1 MNSSIKKK
9 CHIFVSI
16 TYTTLIVIYPEV
28 NENTVANVSLHCTAA
43 NLMMIKFNSGMYIIE
58 QNVSENVWRL
68 VNVINGNMIMFTNLT
83 AGTNYRY
90 RFYKLIKNG
99 ILRAE
104 TTDSFSTYEVDYE
117 PLAVQNISLLKL
129 EVDEKNGDHLHADIA
144 FEAATDRSCDYYILL
159 WSEEHNLKDY
169 DLRKVRVFQFS
180 IGQLE
185 FNTNNT
191 VHILSVNEV
200 GAKMSPRTAMVIYTP
215 PCVDYYNLTIC
226 APDNVKGLQTEHIYR
241 YGEFYDLNITWDK
254 PNLEPDNYTIEVQ
267 RKEEYDLLTKIVPGN
282 RTDVIFS
289 NVKLDS
295 YYEVSI
301 CAESLGGMSGITSIL
316 RRVAVVNEFSNKV
329 MIVTIVVITG
339 VVLFIGVIY
348 FQCYKRRNK
357 HFTMECTHFEN
368 FGQKNQ
374 AIETDMKLLHT
385 DYDTEFNCSRL
396 VHDKYEL
403 CPKLLKLNHVIGS
416 GAYGV
421 VRLGSLQDKFGNS
434 TDVAVKMLKENP
446 SVQDIK
452 NFHKEI
458 LIMKFAGH
466 HPNIASLIGCCFL
479 YNKPVLVVE
488 YCCKGDLQT
497 YLRTIWQN
505 MIGIAFTHG
514 EPFGRDVNSFT
525 DSGIDHSSNNSAGN
539 GPNYQNV
546 NVIVNRLYDIQQ
558 DVARCTE
565 TVSAL
570 DLLNF
575 ARQIVT
581 GMEFLSSSRI
591 IHRDLAARNIL
602 VCAGAIVKISD
613 FGLSRDVYQEN
624 LYRKQG
630 NGKLPLKWMAIEAL
644 THQIYTTQSDVW
656 SFGILLWEIVTMGAH
671 PYPDVSMNAILKFL
685 KSGYRMGRPFNCSVE
700 LYDIMLSCW
709 NVIPQSRPT
718 FTQLGERL
726 DTLICDQSDNEYLII
741 DKILCDDQDQYRI
754 IEE

>member
-1 MNSSIKKK
+1 MIYRLFLTFM
-9 CHIFVSI
+9 IFTYGFSVEDVMPLINCLETHPNEMSHLCINYLYDINHYVSI
-16 TYTTLIVIYPEV
+16 VYPEV

-357 HFTMECTHFEN
+357 HFTMECTHFE
-368 FGQKNQ
+368 
-374 AIETDMKLLHT
+374 
-385 DYDTEFNCSRL
+385 
-396 VHDKYEL
+396 
-403 CPKLLKLNHVIGS
+403 
-416 GAYGV
+416 
-421 VRLGSLQDKFGNS
+421 
-434 TDVAVKMLKENP
+434 
-446 SVQDIK
+446 
-452 NFHKEI
+452 
-458 LIMKFAGH
+458 
-466 HPNIASLIGCCFL
+466 
-479 YNKPVLVVE
+479 
-488 YCCKGDLQT
+488 
-497 YLRTIWQN
+497 IWQN